1 MAKFNVQ
8 SIAKS
13 TNRQGLVSQVDREVL
28 VIHLYHL
35 DLKIEAEL
43 TFVNYYKT

>member
-13 TNRQGLVSQVDREVL
+13 TNRRGLVSQVDQEVL

-35 DLKIEAEL
+35 DLKI
-43 TFVNYYKT
+43 